1 MSDVARGSANV
12 PLAPDTF
19 GRAVWDWAHGGRVP
33 EIIERDDG
41 YFEEGAGPE
50 VYLSSFSQWPRG
62 ERRAMREVRGR
73 VLDVGCGA
81 GRVALE
87 LQARGLDVVGL
98 DSSSYAARA
107 ARLRGVKT
115 VWRKSLDE
123 VGARVGGFDS
133 IVMFGNNFGLFATPE
148 RARERLSEWAR
159 QAQPGTRLFAE
170 STNAYGGG
178 APGMDR
184 TYYRRNREQGRSPGE
199 LRARY
204 RYNGSVGG
212 WFTWL
217 FVSRAEL
224 SSMVRGTGWRVE
236 DVFGSQLSEPYVAM
250 LELD

>member
-1 MSDVARGSANV
+1 
-12 PLAPDTF
+12 
-19 GRAVWDWAHGGRVP
+19 VP

-62 ERRAMREVRGR
+62 ERRAMREMRGR

-98 DSSSYAARA
+98 DASNDAARA
-107 ARLRGVKT
+107 ARLRGVRT
-115 VWRKSLDE
+115 VWRKSLDD
-123 VGARVGGFDS
+123 VGGRVSGFDS

-148 RARERLSEWAR
+148 RAKERLSEWAR
-159 QAQPGTRLFAE
+159 RAKPGTRLFVE

-184 TYYRRNREQGRSPGE
+184 TYYRRNREQGRPPGE

-204 RYNGSVGG
+204 RYDGAVGG

-224 SSMVRGTGWRVE
+224 SSIVRGTGWRVE
-236 DVFGSQLSEPYVAM
+236 RIFGSQLSEPYVAM

>member
-1 MSDVARGSANV
+1 MASTSA
-12 PLAPDTF
+12 PTPPDTF
-19 GRAVWDWAHGGRVP
+19 GRAVWDWANGGRVP

-41 YFEEGAGPE
+41 YFEEGAGPQ

-62 ERRAMREVRGR
+62 ERRAMRDVRGR

-87 LQARGLDVVGL
+87 LQVRGLDVVGL
-98 DSSSYAARA
+98 DASRYAARG
-107 ARLRGVKT
+107 ARRRGVKT
-115 VWRKSLDE
+115 VWRKSLDD
-123 VGARVGGFDS
+123 VGERIGEFDS

-148 RARERLSEWAR
+148 RARERLTEWAR
-159 QAQPGTRLFAE
+159 RAKPDARIFVE
-170 STNAYGGG
+170 STSAYGGG
-178 APGMDR
+178 APGIDR

-204 RYNGSVGG
+204 RYDGAVGG

-224 SSMVRGTGWRVE
+224 TSIVRGTGWRV
-236 DVFGSQLSEPYVAM
+236 DRICGSQLSEPYVAM
-250 LELD
+250 LELS

>member
-1 MSDVARGSANV
+1 MSDVAPPSART
-12 PLAPDTF
+12 PPDTF
-19 GRAVWDWAHGGRVP
+19 GRAVWDWARGGRAP

-50 VYLSSFSQWPRG
+50 VYLSSFSRWPRA
-62 ERRAMREVRGR
+62 ERRATREMRGR

-87 LQARGLDVVGL
+87 LQARGQDVVGL
-98 DSSSYAARA
+98 DASSYAVRA
-107 ARLRGVKT
+107 ARLRGVTT
-115 VWRKSLDE
+115 VWRKSLDDVASRIRE
-123 VGARVGGFDS
+123 FDS

-148 RARERLSEWAR
+148 RAKECLSEWA
-159 QAQPGTRLFAE
+159 QTAKPDTRLFVE
-170 STNAYGGG
+170 STSAYGGG
-178 APGMDR
+178 APGIDR
-184 TYYRRNREQGRSPGE
+184 TYYRRNREQGRPSGE

-204 RYNGSVGG
+204 RYDGAVGG

-224 SSMVRGTGWRVE
+224 GAIVRGTGWHVE
-236 DVFGSQLSEPYVAM
+236 RVFGSQLSEPYVAM

>member
-1 MSDVARGSANV
+1 MSNAERTRVDASA
-12 PLAPDTF
+12 PGDAF
-19 GRAVWDWAHGGRVP
+19 GRALWDWVHGGRVP

-50 VYLSSFSQWPRG
+50 VYLSPFSQWPRG
-62 ERRAMREVRGR
+62 ERRALGEMRGR

-87 LQARGLDVVGL
+87 LQARGFDVVGL
-98 DSSSYAARA
+98 DASTYAARA
-107 ARLRGVKT
+107 ARHHGVKT

-123 VGARVGGFDS
+123 LGRRVAEFDS
-133 IVMFGNNFGLFATPE
+133 IVMFGNNFGLFASAQ
-148 RARERLSEWAR
+148 RAKERLSEWAR
-159 QAQPGTRLFAE
+159 LARPDARLFVE

-184 TYYRRNREQGRSPGE
+184 TYYRQNRERGRLPGE

-204 RYNGSVGG
+204 RYDGAVGG

-224 SSMVRGTGWRVE
+224 STIVRGTGWRVGH
-236 DVFGSQLSEPYVAM
+236 VLGSQLSEPYVAV